1 MADTEGA
8 AQQEIEKQGIHL
20 LWAGAYAT
28 LYLYATWSAK
38 CVR

>member
-20 LWAGAYAT
+20 LWACAYAT
-28 LYLYATWSAK
+28 FTYMQPGLQK